1 MHASQRSGSVV
12 VRHFLFL
19 DASLQ
24 VGADPFHAIVQ
35 RVIVHVV
42 HDDLEACERGNFRD
56 AAAHRASPDDADGLT
71 HPQHT
76 SDNAEGKLDKM
87 FCRFESSYRKR
98 MEQDTALRA
107 IQAILAPALGISAVG
122 LLLLGLNAR
131 YSNIVNR
138 IRLLN
143 DERRRFNR
151 IISDNIEL
159 SFTDNARYLSIRNQT
174 QGLLARSKLVRNA
187 ILFLQ
192 LAIALFVIT
201 SVMIGLNF
209 FLPTNSPNS
218 ITLLLFIG
226 GMLCVLAGISNS
238 ALEVYR
244 SHKIVL
250 IDVNAEE

>member
-1 MHASQRSGSVV
+1 
-12 VRHFLFL
+12 
-19 DASLQ
+19 
-24 VGADPFHAIVQ
+24 
-35 RVIVHVV
+35 
-42 HDDLEACERGNFRD
+42 
-56 AAAHRASPDDADGLT
+56 
-71 HPQHT
+71 
-76 SDNAEGKLDKM
+76 
-87 FCRFESSYRKR
+87 
-98 MEQDTALRA
+98 MEQVAALQA

-131 YSNIVNR
+131 YSNIINR

-151 IISDNIEL
+151 MISDNVEL
-159 SFTDNARYLSIRNQT
+159 SFMDNARYKSIRNQT

-226 GMLCVLAGISNS
+226 GMLCVLVGVANA